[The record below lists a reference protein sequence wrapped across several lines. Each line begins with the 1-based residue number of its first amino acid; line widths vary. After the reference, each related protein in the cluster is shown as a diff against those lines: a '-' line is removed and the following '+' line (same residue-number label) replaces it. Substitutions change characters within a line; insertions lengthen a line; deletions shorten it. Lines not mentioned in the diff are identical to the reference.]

1 MENQAQPLEQTLI
14 NIVRTLP
21 PERISELVD
30 FARYLQALA
39 IRARE
44 IEPLT
49 ESAGDKMWDEL
60 LVRADSQE
68 LLLEMAREARAEYYA
83 GRAAEIDITADG
95 RLAPK

>member
-1 MENQAQPLEQTLI
+1 MEKQTQSLEQTLVA
-14 NIVRTLP
+14 IVRTLP
-21 PERISELVD
+21 QARVIELVD

-44 IEPLT
+44 MDAADET
-49 ESAGDKMWDEL
+49 EGDRKWDEL
-60 LVRADSQE
+60 LARTESQD

-83 GRAAEIDITADG
+83 GQTTEIDITADG